1 MEISFT
7 IPGPPIAKG
16 RPRVGKFGAYTPK
29 KTVEYENLV
38 RMAYVQYASD
48 APPID
53 GYIRAEIML
62 YFPIPKSASK
72 KARAGMEAGAI
83 RPAKKPDCDNC
94 IKSITDALNGI
105 AYKDDSQIVAVSC
118 EKYYSDKPRAV
129 VTLSSL
135 EEVDNESN

>member
-29 KTVEYENLV
+29 RTVEYENLV
-38 RMAYVQYASD
+38 RMAYMQYAPDS
-48 APPID
+48 PPID
-53 GYIRAEIML
+53 GYIKAEIRL

-72 KARAGMEAGAI
+72 KARAGMMAGKI

-118 EKYYSDKPRAV
+118 EKYYSDQPRAV
-129 VTLSSL
+129 VMLSSL
-135 EEVDNESN
+135 EEVEHESN